1 MRFDIGIYQKQKDF
15 INSTGKANEVLYGGA
30 AGGGKSYGQLIDALI
45 YATRYPKS
53 RQLILRRTLP
63 ELEKSLIRVS
73 LEIFPAKI
81 YKYSESKHTGTFSNG
96 SVIDFG
102 YCDSESD
109 VYRYQSAEYDVIR
122 FDELTHFTE
131 QMYLYLMSRLRGVTD
146 YPRAM
151 KSSTNPGGI
160 GHSWVKKRFIDIGP
174 PGKIH
179 STKNGKRLF
188 IPSTVFENR
197 ALMKNDP
204 EYVRRLLELSEKD
217 RKQLLEGDWDTNE
230 GQYFSEWKRETHVMR
245 PFDIPKRW
253 RRYFAMD
260 YGLDMLAGYWIA
272 VDDFENAYV
281 YREIYKSGLII
292 SEAAKQIIEAQ
303 GDDVPDI
310 YIAPPD
316 MWNRRQDTGKSVAE
330 LFYEQG
336 ILLFKASNDRVQGW
350 YCLKEW
356 LHPRKDE
363 FGEIKPKLRIFE
375 NCTEVIRT
383 LPALV
388 FDRKNPNDVGDSVH
402 EYTHA
407 ADALR
412 YWAAARPMSTEQKDF
427 EEEIFFE
434 NEMEE
439 FIRFGTG

>member
-292 SEAAKQIIEAQ
+292 SEAAKQILEAQ

>member
-204 EYVRRLLELSEKD
+204 EYVRRLLELSDKD